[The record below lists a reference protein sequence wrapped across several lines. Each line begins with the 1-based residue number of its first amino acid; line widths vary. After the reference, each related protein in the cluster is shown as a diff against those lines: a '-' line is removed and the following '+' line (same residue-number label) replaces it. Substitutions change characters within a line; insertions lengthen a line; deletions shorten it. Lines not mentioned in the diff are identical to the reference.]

1 MRNKIDHD
9 YIEAVR
15 KAADVLGGQT
25 VLARHAGVN
34 PGTICALLNPKNDRK
49 FVHSSIYNRLYPFV
63 SPYLPEP
70 PEIPIGPAVPP
81 QIPVMPANPF
91 YGNTINNNITT
102 PGAIAP
108 AVPVQVPVQVATPT
122 AQPAPIGTLP
132 ADLTPGAIPAE
143 VILHAMQGMEPE
155 EKARFLKELYT
166 SCAHETEDSTEE

>member
-1 MRNKIDHD
+1 MRKKIDQD

-25 VLARHAGVN
+25 VLARHAGIT

-70 PEIPIGPAVPP
+70 PEIPIGPALPP

-91 YGNTINNNITT
+91 YNNTINNNIS
-102 PGAIAP
+102 AP
-108 AVPVQVPVQVATPT
+108 AAIV
-122 AQPAPIGTLP
+122 PAPAP
-132 ADLTPGAIPAE
+132 APVAPAAPVDLTPGSIPAE

-166 SCAHETEDSTEE
+166 SCAHETEETTEE